1 MLDSGD
7 VHCVITSVSASG
19 PLIDYTKRGYKAVGA
34 SFVKE

>member
-1 MLDSGD
+1 
-7 VHCVITSVSASG
+7 VSASG